1 MIHIWFVCDR
11 YRRPAG
17 HRQVPS
23 HTHRMKKNTIEKY
36 KKTNTVNNV
45 AKESSLSLMCGAHAL
60 NIVLIEKSGESFQ
73 TFKTL
78 GFKDVHDSFRQNEL
92 ICNFIERFAPI

>member
-1 MIHIWFVCDR
+1 MRKEYSC
-11 YRRPAG
+11 PAG

-23 HTHRMKKNTIEKY
+23 HTHKLKKNTIENY
-36 KKTNTVNNV
+36 KKANTINNV

-60 NIVLIEKSGESFQ
+60 NIVLIEKSGESLQ

-92 ICNFIERFAPI
+92 VCNVIECFAPI

>member
-1 MIHIWFVCDR
+1 MCATSTGVLLDT
-11 YRRPAG
+11 AG
-17 HRQVPS
+17 PNAHSQDE
-23 HTHRMKKNTIEKY
+23 KNTIENY
-36 KKTNTVNNV
+36 KKANTINNV
-45 AKESSLSLMCGAHAL
+45 AKESSLSLMCGAHVL
-60 NIVLIEKSGESFQ
+60 NIVLIEKSRESFQ